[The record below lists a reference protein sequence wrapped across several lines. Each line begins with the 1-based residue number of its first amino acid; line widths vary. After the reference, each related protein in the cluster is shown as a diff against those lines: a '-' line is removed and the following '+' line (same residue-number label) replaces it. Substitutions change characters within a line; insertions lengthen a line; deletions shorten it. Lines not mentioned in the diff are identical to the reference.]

1 FFIHFLLEESCGKCI
16 PCREGLRVLDRIL
29 TDLCLGRGKEEDL
42 KMMEEVMEL
51 MRKASLCALGT
62 TAVNPVLTT
71 MRYFGEEYEAH
82 LKGRCPAKVCR
93 HLVTYYIDPELCQ
106 ACGLCLTACPV
117 GAIRGGK
124 EEVHVVDQGKCTKCG
139 TCFEVCTFGA
149 VRKLSGEPV
158 PPPPSPG
165 TRPRRRAG

>member
-1 FFIHFLLEESCGKCI
+1 
-16 PCREGLRVLDRIL
+16 
-29 TDLCLGRGKEEDL
+29 
-42 KMMEEVMEL
+42 
-51 MRKASLCALGT
+51 
-62 TAVNPVLTT
+62 
-71 MRYFGEEYEAH
+71 
-82 LKGRCPAKVCR
+82 
-93 HLVTYYIDPELCQ
+93 
-106 ACGLCLTACPV
+106 CPV